1 MGTVLPIPW
10 LGNIFRLGGHMFKPT
25 QKYEIKIVESFY
37 THMDMGMNSVAEQYG
52 KYLGVERGYRRPWTY
67 EWDINWLARY

>member
-37 THMDMGMNSVAEQYG
+37 TIDSAERRWG
-52 KYLGVERGYRRPWTY
+52 K
-67 EWDINWLARY
+67 